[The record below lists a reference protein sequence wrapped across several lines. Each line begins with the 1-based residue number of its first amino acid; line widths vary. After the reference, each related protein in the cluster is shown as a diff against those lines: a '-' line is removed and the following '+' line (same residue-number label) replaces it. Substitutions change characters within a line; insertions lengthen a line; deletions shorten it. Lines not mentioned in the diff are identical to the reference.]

1 MLLND
6 RAHDRQAHAEPFV
19 LRRREGLDSPVD
31 DTFPDPTAVVDHGQ
45 LHRIP
50 FPTGP
55 DRDRPRIMMPP
66 QPLGTTGRTCPGGPN
81 GMR

>member
-6 RAHDRQAHAEPFV
+6 RAHNRQAHAESFV
-19 LRRREGLDSPVD
+19 LRRREGLDSLFD
-31 DTFPDPTAVVDHGQ
+31 DTVPDPTAVIDHRQ

-55 DRDRPRIMMPP
+55 DFDRPGITVPP
-66 QPLGTTGRTCPGGPN
+66 RSLGTTG
-81 GMR
+81 